1 MGDDADLRST
11 WAMRSASYTPAQAQV
26 LVHAL
31 ADVARDAAAAHFPAS
46 EGYQTSATELHGLV
60 DGVRV
65 CVSKGEFSAVV
76 STQCYLEPVSLP
88 SGRSGREVALRQVAA
103 VHRVPPPELP
113 GLRLLEIARPALL
126 LILGSALVFA
136 LISTLT
142 ASGLG
147 GYFRLTLW
155 MSFMIMMAPAV
166 AWLLGARASLQMEAL
181 EATRTAFL
189 HQAHTIA
196 EHESRWRRLLHVMHD
211 RQALVLQHRA
221 LPFRRG

>member
-1 MGDDADLRST
+1 MGDDADLRFT
-11 WAMRSASYTPAQAQV
+11 WAMRRTSYTPAQAHV

-46 EGYQTSATELHGLV
+46 EGYQTSATELHGML

-76 STQCYLEPVSLP
+76 STQCYLEPAA
-88 SGRSGREVALRQVAA
+88 GSGREVALRQVAA
-103 VHRVPPPELP
+103 VHRVPPPVLP
-113 GLRLLEIARPALL
+113 GVRLLEIARPALL
-126 LILGSALVFA
+126 LIVGSALVFA
-136 LISTLT
+136 LISTLAT
-142 ASGLG
+142 AGLG

-166 AWLLGARASLQMEAL
+166 AWLLGARASLQLEAI
-181 EATRTAFL
+181 EATRSAYV
-189 HQAHTIA
+189 HQAHSIA

-211 RQALVLQHRA
+211 RQALVLQQRA

>member
-1 MGDDADLRST
+1 MGDDADLRFT
-11 WAMRSASYTPAQAQV
+11 WAMRRTSYTPAQAHV

-46 EGYQTSATELHGLV
+46 EGYQTSATELHGML

-76 STQCYLEPVSLP
+76 STQCYLEPAA
-88 SGRSGREVALRQVAA
+88 GSGREVAVRQVAA
-103 VHRVPPPELP
+103 VHRVPPPVLP
-113 GLRLLEIARPALL
+113 GVRLLEIARPALL
-126 LILGSALVFA
+126 LIVGSALVFA
-136 LISTLT
+136 LISTLAT
-142 ASGLG
+142 AGLG

-181 EATRTAFL
+181 EATRSAFI
-189 HQAHTIA
+189 HQAHNIA

-211 RQALVLQHRA
+211 RQALVLQQRA

>member
-1 MGDDADLRST
+1 MGDDADLRFT
-11 WAMRSASYTPAQAQV
+11 WAMRRTSYTPAQAHV

-46 EGYQTSATELHGLV
+46 EGYHTSATVLHGML

-65 CVSKGEFSAVV
+65 SVTKGEFSAVV
-76 STQCYLEPVSLP
+76 STQCYLEPASD
-88 SGRSGREVALRQVAA
+88 SGREVALRQVAA
-103 VHRVPPPELP
+103 VHRLPPPPVP
-113 GLRLLEIARPALL
+113 GVRLFEIARPALL
-126 LILGSALVFA
+126 LIVGSALVFA

-142 ASGLG
+142 ASGLS

-166 AWLLGARASLQMEAL
+166 AWLLGTRASFQLDAL
-181 EATRTAFL
+181 EATRSAIL
-189 HQAHTIA
+189 HQIHSTA
-196 EHESRWRRLLHVMHD
+196 EHESRWRRLLHAMHD

>member
-1 MGDDADLRST
+1 MGDDADLRFT
-11 WAMRSASYTPAQAQV
+11 WAMRRTSYTPAQAHV

-46 EGYQTSATELHGLV
+46 EGYQTSATELHGML

-76 STQCYLEPVSLP
+76 STQCYLEPAA
-88 SGRSGREVALRQVAA
+88 GSGREVALRQVAA
-103 VHRVPPPELP
+103 VHRVPPPVLP
-113 GLRLLEIARPALL
+113 GVRLLEIARPALL
-126 LILGSALVFA
+126 LIVGSALVFA
-136 LISTLT
+136 VISTLAT
-142 ASGLG
+142 TGLG

-166 AWLLGARASLQMEAL
+166 AWLLGARASLQLEAI
-181 EATRTAFL
+181 EATRSAYV
-189 HQAHTIA
+189 HQAHSIA

-211 RQALVLQHRA
+211 RQALVLQQRA

>member
-11 WAMRSASYTPAQAQV
+11 WALGRTSYTPAQAHV

-31 ADVARDAAAAHFPAS
+31 AEVARDAAAAHFPAS
-46 EGYQTSATELHGLV
+46 EGYQTSATELHGGLE
-60 DGVRV
+60 GVRV

-76 STQCYLEPVSLP
+76 STQCYLEPI
-88 SGRSGREVALRQVAA
+88 SGVASDRAVALRQVAA
-103 VHRVPPPELP
+103 VHRLPPPALP
-113 GLRLLEIARPALL
+113 GVKVMEIARPALL

-136 LISTLT
+136 LVSTIT

-181 EATRTAFL
+181 EATRSAFL
-189 HQAHTIA
+189 DQVHRIA
-196 EHESRWRRLLHVMHD
+196 EHESRWRRLLLAMHD

>member
-1 MGDDADLRST
+1 MGDDADLRFT
-11 WAMRSASYTPAQAQV
+11 WAMRRTSYTPAQAHV

-46 EGYQTSATELHGLV
+46 EGYRTSATELRGMP

-76 STQCYLEPVSLP
+76 STQCYLEPAA
-88 SGRSGREVALRQVAA
+88 GSGREVALRQVAA
-103 VHRVPPPELP
+103 VHRVPPPVLP
-113 GLRLLEIARPALL
+113 GVRLLEIARPALL
-126 LILGSALVFA
+126 LIVGSALVFA
-136 LISTLT
+136 VISTLAT
-142 ASGLG
+142 AGLG

-166 AWLLGARASLQMEAL
+166 AWLLGARASLQLEAI
-181 EATRTAFL
+181 EATRSAYV
-189 HQAHTIA
+189 HQAHSIA

-211 RQALVLQHRA
+211 RQALVLQQRA

>member
-1 MGDDADLRST
+1 MGDDADLRFT
-11 WAMRSASYTPAQAQV
+11 WAMRRTSYTPAQAHV

-46 EGYQTSATELHGLV
+46 EGYQTSATELHGML

-76 STQCYLEPVSLP
+76 STQCYLEPAA
-88 SGRSGREVALRQVAA
+88 GSGREVAVRQVAA
-103 VHRVPPPELP
+103 VHRVPPPVLP
-113 GLRLLEIARPALL
+113 GVRLLEIARPALL
-126 LILGSALVFA
+126 LIVGSALVFA
-136 LISTLT
+136 VISTLAT
-142 ASGLG
+142 TGLG

-166 AWLLGARASLQMEAL
+166 AWLLGARASLQMEAI
-181 EATRTAFL
+181 EATRSAYV
-189 HQAHTIA
+189 HQAHSIA

-211 RQALVLQHRA
+211 RQALVLQQRA

>member
-1 MGDDADLRST
+1 MGDDADLRFT
-11 WAMRSASYTPAQAQV
+11 WAMRRTSYTPAQAHV

-46 EGYQTSATELHGLV
+46 EGYQTSATELHGML

-76 STQCYLEPVSLP
+76 STQCYLEPAA
-88 SGRSGREVALRQVAA
+88 GSGREVALRQVAA
-103 VHRVPPPELP
+103 VHRVPPPVLP
-113 GLRLLEIARPALL
+113 GVRLLEIARPALL
-126 LILGSALVFA
+126 LIVGSALVFA
-136 LISTLT
+136 VISTLVT
-142 ASGLG
+142 AGLG

-166 AWLLGARASLQMEAL
+166 AWLLGARASLQLEAI
-181 EATRTAFL
+181 EATRSAYV
-189 HQAHTIA
+189 HQAHSIA

-211 RQALVLQHRA
+211 RQALVLQQRA

>member
-1 MGDDADLRST
+1 MGDDADLRFT
-11 WAMRSASYTPAQAQV
+11 WAMRRTSYTPAQAHV

-46 EGYQTSATELHGLV
+46 EGYQTSATELHGML

-76 STQCYLEPVSLP
+76 STQCYLEPAA
-88 SGRSGREVALRQVAA
+88 GSGREVALRQVAA
-103 VHRVPPPELP
+103 VHRVPPPVLP
-113 GLRLLEIARPALL
+113 GVRLLEIARPALL
-126 LILGSALVFA
+126 LIVGSALVFA
-136 LISTLT
+136 VISTLAT
-142 ASGLG
+142 AGLG

-166 AWLLGARASLQMEAL
+166 AWLLGARASLQLEAI
-181 EATRTAFL
+181 EATRSAYV
-189 HQAHTIA
+189 HQAHSIA

-211 RQALVLQHRA
+211 RQALVLQQRA

>member
-1 MGDDADLRST
+1 MGDDADLRFT
-11 WAMRSASYTPAQAQV
+11 WAMRRTSYTPAQAHV

-46 EGYQTSATELHGLV
+46 EGYQTSATELHGML

-76 STQCYLEPVSLP
+76 STQCYLEPAA
-88 SGRSGREVALRQVAA
+88 GSGREVALRQVAA
-103 VHRVPPPELP
+103 VHRVPPPVLP
-113 GLRLLEIARPALL
+113 GVRLLEIARPALL
-126 LILGSALVFA
+126 LIVGSALVFA
-136 LISTLT
+136 VISTLAT
-142 ASGLG
+142 TGLG

-166 AWLLGARASLQMEAL
+166 AWLLGARASLQMEAI
-181 EATRTAFL
+181 EATRSAYV
-189 HQAHTIA
+189 HQAHSIA

-211 RQALVLQHRA
+211 RQALVLQQRA